1 MNQNEITKSAMR
13 DLRVGALLTFIAI
26 NLRFVSGNVLNA
38 LIFFNIIQSKN
49 PDRRFDIHAPSTP
62 DIWCDV
68 VMIIVLT
75 VAYVFITSNQIKNV
89 RTSVFLNIHEMS
101 NQKLSTIRRLKD
113 CIYQSMGIFY
123 ATVTGVGIYFFSR
136 YVLSIGLEVS
146 FVENTTGIFF
156 VLNKLND
163 ILRLCSPLIIVYA
176 YCKYLSTN
184 KYIMFMLYLFFIIR
198 NLFATNMLG
207 LISEYDLHVGA
218 PFLDILSP
226 IIIIYSAAYF
236 ISNFKAVVH
245 KEQKLLHDLDQDM
258 IQEHTAQ
265 SCRKYRNAFEVHVA
279 QKVVL

>member
-1 MNQNEITKSAMR
+1 MNQNEITKPAMR

-68 VMIIVLT
+68 AMIIVLA

-146 FVENTTGIFF
+146 FGENTTGIFF

-176 YCKYLSTN
+176 
-184 KYIMFMLYLFFIIR
+184 
-198 NLFATNMLG
+198 
-207 LISEYDLHVGA
+207 
-218 PFLDILSP
+218 
-226 IIIIYSAAYF
+226 
-236 ISNFKAVVH
+236 
-245 KEQKLLHDLDQDM
+245 
-258 IQEHTAQ
+258 
-265 SCRKYRNAFEVHVA
+265 
-279 QKVVL
+279 

>member
-1 MNQNEITKSAMR
+1 MR

-68 VMIIVLT
+68 AMIIVLA

-226 IIIIYSAAYF
+226 IIFIYSAAYF
-236 ISNFKAVVH
+236 ITNFKATVY
-245 KEQKLLHDLDQDM
+245 KEQKLLHDLKQDM
-258 IQEHTAQ
+258 IQEHSAQ
-265 SCRKYRNAFEVHVA
+265 SCRKYRNAFGAHVA
-279 QKVVL
+279 

>member
-62 DIWCDV
+62 DIWCDA

-75 VAYVFITSNQIKNV
+75 VAYVFITSNQTKNV

-226 IIIIYSAAYF
+226 IIFIYSAAYF
-236 ISNFKAVVH
+236 ITNFKATVY
-245 KEQKLLHDLDQDM
+245 KEQKLLHDLKQDM
-258 IQEHTAQ
+258 IQEHSAQ
-265 SCRKYRNAFEVHVA
+265 SCRKYRNAFGAHVA
-279 QKVVL
+279 

>member
-1 MNQNEITKSAMR
+1 MWN
-13 DLRVGALLTFIAI
+13 LRVGTLLTFIAI
-26 NLRFVSGNVLNA
+26 NLRFVSGNILNA
-38 LIFFNIIQSKN
+38 LILLNILQSKN

-89 RTSVFLNIHEMS
+89 RTTVFLNIHEMS
-101 NQKLSTIRRLKD
+101 NQNLSTIRRLKD
-113 CIYQSMGIFY
+113 YIYQYMGIFY
-123 ATVTGVGIYFFSR
+123 ATVTGASMYLFSR

-146 FVENTTGIFF
+146 FIENTTGTFF
-156 VLNKLND
+156 VLNMLND

-184 KYIMFMLYLFFIIR
+184 KYIMFILYLFFIIR

-207 LISEYDLHVGA
+207 LITVYDLHVGA

-236 ISNFKAVVH
+236 ITNFKAIVY
-245 KEQKLLHDLDQDM
+245 KEQNLLHDLNQVSAYGGNVSVTYARTTLCVNNSWTLSP
-258 IQEHTAQ
+258 I
-265 SCRKYRNAFEVHVA
+265 
-279 QKVVL
+279 

>member
-1 MNQNEITKSAMR
+1 MNQNEITKPAMR

-49 PDRRFDIHAPSTP
+49 PDRGFDIHAPSTP

-68 VMIIVLT
+68 AMIIVLA

-184 KYIMFMLYLFFIIR
+184 KYIMFILYLFFIIR
-198 NLFATNMLG
+198 NLSATNMLG
-207 LISEYDLHVGA
+207 LITVYDLHVGA

-226 IIIIYSAAYF
+226 IIFIYSAAYF
-236 ISNFKAVVH
+236 ITNFKATVY
-245 KEQKLLHDLDQDM
+245 KEQKLLHDLKQDM
-258 IQEHTAQ
+258 IQEHSAQ
-265 SCRKYRNAFEVHVA
+265 SCRKYRNAFGAHVA
-279 QKVVL
+279 

>member
-62 DIWCDV
+62 DIWCDA

-75 VAYVFITSNQIKNV
+75 VAYVFITSNQTKNV

-226 IIIIYSAAYF
+226 IIFIYSAAYF
-236 ISNFKAVVH
+236 ITNFKATVY
-245 KEQKLLHDLDQDM
+245 KEQKLLHDLKQDM
-258 IQEHTAQ
+258 IQEHSAQ
-265 SCRKYRNAFEVHVA
+265 SCRKYRNAFRAHVA
-279 QKVVL
+279 

>member
-1 MNQNEITKSAMR
+1 MR

>member
-226 IIIIYSAAYF
+226 IIFIYSAAYF
-236 ISNFKAVVH
+236 ITNFKATVY
-245 KEQKLLHDLDQDM
+245 KEQKLLHDLKQDM
-258 IQEHTAQ
+258 IQEHSAQ
-265 SCRKYRNAFEVHVA
+265 SCRKYRNAFGAHVA
-279 QKVVL
+279 